1 MGVFTYNSTSSL
13 QELRSEQKIQICPE
27 INKANAKF
35 YMGSFL
41 FHVKKMHLWQRRRQV
56 AAGDGARQRWRPE
69 QRTSFQ
75 TFCFS
80 KKKTTIIPCLSYDR
94 SPFQNPFQFVQSSGP
109 VIIQARNYNKGT
121 HYFRKRSKLCHGGA
135 NAWLQVVCW
144 EHHGASA
151 EAPAQI
157 GL

>member
-1 MGVFTYNSTSSL
+1 MYKYQHIITTRAPVGAKN
-13 QELRSEQKIQICPE
+13 
-27 INKANAKF
+27 INLSRNQYGKCHILYGEF
-35 YMGSFL
+35 FIPRE
-41 FHVKKMHLWQRRRQV
+41 KMHLWQRRRQV

-80 KKKTTIIPCLSYDR
+80 QKKTTIIPCLSYDR
-94 SPFQNPFQFVQSSGP
+94 SPFHNPFQLVQSSSP
-109 VIIQARNYNKGT
+109 IIIQARNYNKGT

-151 EAPAQI
+151 EAPAQV